1 MLRSG
6 DNVAVGNA
14 SAYRNVISLQ
24 AGIFIYIFVSSLYID
39 NVNIR
44 LNNEKESSM
53 SFGNVLFRFFIF
65 WYICGVILL
74 TFDLLPAWLEW
85 ANAVFLILSGLLAIV
100 YFSKKFGKKAGS
112 LISVVIFLFSY
123 LAEFI
128 GSSYGILFGDYYYT
142 NRFAPN
148 LFDVPIAIGFA
159 WLMVMGT
166 SHALACAITEKKWLQ
181 PIIGACVAVIIDL
194 IIDPVAFKLKQ
205 YWIWE
210 EDGVYYDIPFSNFL
224 GWFIVALVLHVF
236 ILFFSPNK
244 NIFWE
249 KRMFLLFALTIT
261 MFVLLAATG
270 ELLFAG
276 ILTACLAGLTL
287 YAAIRRKRT

>member
-1 MLRSG
+1 MK
-6 DNVAVGNA
+6 
-14 SAYRNVISLQ
+14 
-24 AGIFIYIFVSSLYID
+24 F
-39 NVNIR
+39 
-44 LNNEKESSM
+44 E
-53 SFGNVLFRFFIF
+53 NVLFRFFII

-100 YFSKKFGKKAGS
+100 YFSKAFGRKAGYV
-112 LISVVIFLFSY
+112 ISMVIFLFSY
-123 LAEFI
+123 FAEFI
-128 GSSYGILFGDYYYT
+128 GSSYGILFGEYYYT

-166 SHALACAITEKKWLQ
+166 SHALANSISAKKWMQ
-181 PIIGACVAVIIDL
+181 PIIGACIAVIIDL
-194 IIDPVAFKLKQ
+194 VIDPVAFKLKQ

-224 GWFIVALVLHVF
+224 GWFIVALILHVF
-236 ILFFSPNK
+236 ILFFSQEK
-244 NIFWE
+244 NILWE
-249 KRMFLLFALTIT
+249 KRMFYLFVLTIT

-270 ELLFAG
+270 ELWLAG

-287 YAAIRRKRT
+287 YAARRRKSS

>member
-1 MLRSG
+1 MK
-6 DNVAVGNA
+6 
-14 SAYRNVISLQ
+14 
-24 AGIFIYIFVSSLYID
+24 F
-39 NVNIR
+39 
-44 LNNEKESSM
+44 E
-53 SFGNVLFRFFIF
+53 NVLFRFFII

-100 YFSKKFGKKAGS
+100 YFSKAFGRKAGYV
-112 LISVVIFLFSY
+112 ISMVIFLFSY
-123 LAEFI
+123 FAEFI
-128 GSSYGILFGDYYYT
+128 GLSYGILFGEYYYT

-166 SHALACAITEKKWLQ
+166 SHALANSISAKKWMQ
-181 PIIGACVAVIIDL
+181 PIIGACIAVIIDL
-194 IIDPVAFKLKQ
+194 VIDPVAFKLKQ

-224 GWFIVALVLHVF
+224 GWFIVALILHVF
-236 ILFFSPNK
+236 ILFFSQEK
-244 NIFWE
+244 NILWE
-249 KRMFLLFALTIT
+249 KRMFYLFVLTIT

-270 ELLFAG
+270 ELWFAG

-287 YAAIRRKRT
+287 YAARRRKSS